1 MFQHLH
7 KSEYPISNPKGGPYQ
22 LTGGKSKM
30 IIRLIIGAVIGGA
43 IGLVISL
50 VSTRITSG
58 SEFK

>member
-1 MFQHLH
+1 M
-7 KSEYPISNPKGGPYQ
+7 
-22 LTGGKSKM
+22 TGGKSKM
-30 IIRLIIGAVIGGA
+30 IIRLILGAVAGGA